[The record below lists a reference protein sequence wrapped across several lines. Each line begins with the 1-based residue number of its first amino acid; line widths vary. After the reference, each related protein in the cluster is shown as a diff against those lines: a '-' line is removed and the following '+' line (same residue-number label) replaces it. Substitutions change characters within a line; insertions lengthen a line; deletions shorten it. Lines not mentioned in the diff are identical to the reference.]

1 MSIFKVSELPNN
13 RNRKAYFVID
23 DFTEFN
29 RNRKTVIDYESIRL
43 IDLTDSELSAL
54 VVVVLGV
61 RSHMKSKVGRFWEEG
76 LKISGRSLDP

>member
-1 MSIFKVSELPNN
+1 MDMSIFKVSELPNN

-43 IDLTDSELSAL
+43 IDRLIDLTDSELSAL
-54 VVVVLGV
+54 VITH
-61 RSHMKSKVGRFWEEG
+61 SNTTQ
-76 LKISGRSLDP
+76 